1 MALKKAPHNNV
12 ELFYISNR
20 LNSQFWHSLFLLFAC
35 KIHSSFC
42 CALTYLTNV
51 LQSNMSIYFNN
62 IDGNGYEGENYGR
75 NKILQ
80 P

>member
-20 LNSQFWHSLFLLFAC
+20 LNSQFWHSLFCCSLAKSILL
-35 KIHSSFC
+35 FC

-51 LQSNMSIYFNN
+51 LQSNMSIYF
-62 IDGNGYEGENYGR
+62 
-75 NKILQ
+75 
-80 P
+80 